1 MRRVRN
7 EKGGIAAALS
17 EAQKLVFGPFIFQAV
32 VAARRLGILKAFSE
46 STDPLT
52 FKAVAKKCGL
62 SEYAVEVTGDVLTAV
77 GVLTP
82 KAEGYVITKTGDC
95 LLYDPMTVANLDFTA
110 DVCYKGLAHLG
121 ESLKSGHPEG
131 LKELGSWPT
140 IYPALSQLP
149 EPAKSSWFEFDHFY
163 SDRAFEACAAWIHK
177 EMNPA
182 LLFDVGG
189 NTGKF
194 AGLCLTE
201 MPKLHCTI
209 IDLPS
214 QCELI
219 AQNPALDAVRS
230 RLATASVDWLDEKAV
245 PEVTGAP
252 DIIWMSQ
259 FLDCFTEDQ
268 AVSILTRMKR
278 FLPAHG
284 RLAVLEC
291 LWDRQ
296 PFEAAK
302 LSLVASSLYFTALA
316 NGNSRFFS
324 EAKLLEIFERA
335 GLTVESVQDGLG
347 VAHTLY
353 ILKVAA

>member
-32 VAARRLGILKAFSE
+32 VASRRLGILKAFSE

-131 LKELGSWPT
+131 LKELGNWPT

-182 LLFDVGG
+182 VVFDVGG

-209 IDLPS
+209 IDLPA

-219 AQNPALDAVRS
+219 AQKPG
-230 RLATASVDWLDEKAV
+230 
-245 PEVTGAP
+245 PG
-252 DIIWMSQ
+252 
-259 FLDCFTEDQ
+259 C
-268 AVSILTRMKR
+268 
-278 FLPAHG
+278 
-284 RLAVLEC
+284 C
-291 LWDRQ
+291 
-296 PFEAAK
+296 
-302 LSLVASSLYFTALA
+302 ALA
-316 NGNSRFFS
+316 PG
-324 EAKLLEIFERA
+324 
-335 GLTVESVQDGLG
+335 DGFG
-347 VAHTLY
+347 
-353 ILKVAA
+353 

>member
-52 FKAVAKKCGL
+52 FKAVAQKCGL

-131 LKELGSWPT
+131 LKELGNWPT

-149 EPAKSSWFEFDHFY
+149 EPAKSSWFEFDH
-163 SDRAFEACAAWIHK
+163 
-177 EMNPA
+177 
-182 LLFDVGG
+182 
-189 NTGKF
+189 
-194 AGLCLTE
+194 
-201 MPKLHCTI
+201 
-209 IDLPS
+209 
-214 QCELI
+214 
-219 AQNPALDAVRS
+219 
-230 RLATASVDWLDEKAV
+230 
-245 PEVTGAP
+245 
-252 DIIWMSQ
+252 
-259 FLDCFTEDQ
+259 
-268 AVSILTRMKR
+268 
-278 FLPAHG
+278 
-284 RLAVLEC
+284 
-291 LWDRQ
+291 
-296 PFEAAK
+296 
-302 LSLVASSLYFTALA
+302 
-316 NGNSRFFS
+316 
-324 EAKLLEIFERA
+324 
-335 GLTVESVQDGLG
+335 
-347 VAHTLY
+347 
-353 ILKVAA
+353 

>member
-52 FKAVAKKCGL
+52 FKAVAQKCGL

-131 LKELGSWPT
+131 LKELGNWPT

-209 IDLPS
+209 IDLPA

-219 AQNPALDAVRS
+219 AQNPAWMLCARAWRRLRLTGSMKRRCLRS
-230 RLATASVDWLDEKAV
+230 RARPT
-245 PEVTGAP
+245 
-252 DIIWMSQ
+252 
-259 FLDCFTEDQ
+259 
-268 AVSILTRMKR
+268 
-278 FLPAHG
+278 
-284 RLAVLEC
+284 
-291 LWDRQ
+291 
-296 PFEAAK
+296 
-302 LSLVASSLYFTALA
+302 SS
-316 NGNSRFFS
+316 G
-324 EAKLLEIFERA
+324 
-335 GLTVESVQDGLG
+335 
-347 VAHTLY
+347 
-353 ILKVAA
+353 